1 MDFELAALPRYAKP
15 PALLGVPVESHRI
28 ETIGGLLDEQS
39 FQGSC
44 FRKQSA
50 LPMRQGCGRGLPA
63 GNVTCLGN

>member
-39 FQGSC
+39 F
-44 FRKQSA
+44 
-50 LPMRQGCGRGLPA
+50 
-63 GNVTCLGN
+63 